1 MKRTGF
7 ILIVVLAMFS
17 FSSCQNKTIE
27 LLAKKWDCVK
37 VENLNTGGT
46 GFQSRQDS
54 INSIQLQAVLES
66 LSWTFKTTMEYECSV
81 AGKVTISG
89 TYELSDDDK
98 VLVCTPS
105 TKNTINRYTV
115 NTLTENDLVLSSSAG
130 NTPLILHFKPN

>member
-1 MKRTGF
+1 MKKSGF
-7 ILIVVLAMFS
+7 ILIVVLAVFS

-105 TKNTINRYTV
+105 TKNTINRYMV
-115 NTLTENDLVLSSSAG
+115 NTLTENDLVLSSSTG

>member
-7 ILIVVLAMFS
+7 VLIVVFAMFS
-17 FSSCQNKTIE
+17 LSSCQNKTIE

-37 VENLNTGGT
+37 VENLNTGNT
-46 GFQSRQDS
+46 GFRSPEDS
-54 INSIQLQAVLES
+54 TNAIQLQAVLES
-66 LSWTFKTTMEYECSV
+66 LSWTFKTTMEYECAV
-81 AGKVTISG
+81 AGKVTIYG
-89 TYELSDDDK
+89 TYDLTDDDK

-130 NTPLILHFKPN
+130 NTPLILHFKPH